1 MCFHTWARIILTI
14 MGTLNLKLTPFFRN
28 FPLGIQP
35 NIVAEDPVK
44 DLVPKHL
51 CLDLP

>member
-1 MCFHTWARIILTI
+1 MVLTI

-28 FPLGIQP
+28 FSLGIQP
-35 NIVAEDPVK
+35 NIGAEDPMK
-44 DLVPKHL
+44 ALVPKHL